1 MAQKPTATKISQE
14 FITYLREND
23 IYDAL
28 PDVVRELEKE
38 SFRSKEITIISSLE
52 LTAGEKKELESTLK
66 AKWGEHPFVYTV
78 DSVILSGLIVKF
90 EDKIIDMS
98 GRGKLTDL
106 AQELKN

>member
-14 FITYLREND
+14 FISYLQEHEL
-23 IYDAL
+23 YDLL

-38 SFRSKEITIISSLE
+38 SFRSKEITVISSIE
-52 LTAGEKKELESTLK
+52 LSPAEKKDLESTLQG
-66 AKWGEHPFVYTV
+66 KWGEHPFVYTV
-78 DSVILSGLIVKF
+78 DPVILSGMIVKF

-106 AQELKN
+106 AQELK